1 MWDYLEKFYLLPFKI
16 CENLSK
22 YAKTFQN
29 MRKHFKIS
37 ENISKYAKKRT
48 LNFKHYSYSH

>member
-29 MRKHFKIS
+29 MQKKEHSILKIIVIHI
-37 ENISKYAKKRT
+37 E
-48 LNFKHYSYSH
+48 